1 MSLTIRTLKDAA
13 GGTRVIVERRLWL
26 DAEGHAV
33 EDGDPAAA
41 TQLCSP
47 GKLML
52 RTVLEAA
59 GVKIRRAKKTDD
71 EKKRDKASTEDKR
84 DKAPTEDKGAGVPGD
99 VKAAKA
105 TVGMADADDL
115 DELDQLEAGREGGP
129 RTSVTKALSKRR
141 QDIEE

>member
-1 MSLTIRTLKDAA
+1 MSLTIRMLRAA
-13 GGTRVIVERRLWL
+13 GGARVIIDRRLWL
-26 DAEGHAV
+26 DAEGNAV

-41 TQLCSP
+41 TLFCSA
-47 GKLML
+47 GKPML
-52 RTVLEAA
+52 RSALEAA
-59 GVKIRRAKKTDD
+59 GVKIGREKKTDD

-105 TVGMADADDL
+105 SAGMADADDL
-115 DELDQLEAGREGGP
+115 DELDKLESDREGGP
-129 RTSVTKALSKRR
+129 RTGVTKALSKRR